1 MYVFWNAGVQ
11 GMYNFG
17 RLAKDNPKKF
27 LGLASSFYLLG
38 TIMPMLAA
46 AFGDDEDDDYY
57 DLPEYVR
64 RNNICFRNGGG
75 NWITIPMPIELR
87 AIYGLGEMSSGIVS
101 GKEKYTDK
109 KMAMKIAEQM
119 SQVLPLDMMEGGG
132 GFSAFVPSSVK
143 PLIESG
149 DNKDWTGLPL
159 YKDNDF
165 NKGMPEWTKAF
176 KSVDP
181 AILAM
186 TKYANEL
193 TGGDKYTTGTVNLN
207 PAIIEH
213 ILDGYFGG
221 IEATRS
227 QMVKSAETAWG
238 SRDFDWR
245 NIPVGNRLIKSGDE
259 RTRKKAIDN
268 AYYEN
273 LEEME
278 KIGQRLR
285 GYRKELSNPHDER

>member
-1 MYVFWNAGVQ
+1 
-11 GMYNFG
+11 
-17 RLAKDNPKKF
+17 
-27 LGLASSFYLLG
+27 
-38 TIMPMLAA
+38 
-46 AFGDDEDDDYY
+46 
-57 DLPEYVR
+57 
-64 RNNICFRNGGG
+64 
-75 NWITIPMPIELR
+75 
-87 AIYGLGEMSSGIVS
+87 
-101 GKEKYTDK
+101 
-109 KMAMKIAEQM
+109 
-119 SQVLPLDMMEGGG
+119 
-132 GFSAFVPSSVK
+132 
-143 PLIESG
+143 
-149 DNKDWTGLPL
+149 
-159 YKDNDF
+159 
-165 NKGMPEWTKAF
+165 MPEWTKAF

-245 NIPVGNRLIKSGDE
+245 NIPVGNRLIKSSDE
-259 RTRKKAIDN
+259 RTKKKAIDN

-273 LEEME
+273 LEEMD

-285 GYRKELSNPHDER
+285 GYRKELSNPKNDSFDIAEYQKKLNDLMKSDKYRGYVEFNNLNKLYQSMVEHLKKVDDERLERELYDLKAMMNEIAKDE